1 MRRRGVGSEVEAVS
15 TGLQRRV
22 VGETTAAADLVVTD
36 RTVRSADFQNVDL
49 VAQRLPERLVAD
61 HVTDGIRGEETEALA
76 RGEVLRT
83 VVTEVEL
90 GEVLVAEGVGHAAGD
105 TDIPVGP
112 RLQIGGRTQHALAAH
127 VEQEQGAHAVIVG
140 EYAVVGGRRL
150 EVDRRPALG
159 IDVIEAHVTRS
170 GHDLVEHQIALI
182 VAAGR
187 MVLVGVVLA
196 GDAVVAVDIPREL
209 GVHLQALGDDIRE
222 VLRQRDERLG
232 HRPVVLRVALVVEH
246 VINVHRAAALG
257 RNRQRAVRIDRRV
270 RNRRRAHR
278 IGVEIVVHVG
288 IHAAGFVLAGVLRR
302 KRKAQLGRFGDV
314 DVDVRTEAEA
324 VEVHLGVVIIVVGHV
339 EHTALRIVGT
349 AHVVADVLV
358 TARRADIHAAG
369 HRQVLVDGVHPV
381 HVRIEVGIGAA
392 QVHLLLIVVDRLDR
406 TLLVGGDFVVV
417 VDPLLGIGH
426 LGDLHRLREAE
437 LGLDAD
443 LGGPFR
449 TALGGDEHDTV
460 RTAHTVERRGRSV
473 LQNRKRRNVV
483 HVHEVHFA
491 LDTVHE
497 NQRLVVLAEGV
508 HAADPEIGAL
518 TRLARTL
525 HHDDTGQLTG
535 QVRRELSRLH
545 PQFVGVDRVDG
556 ADDTLLALLAVGHDR
571 HGLQLGNLRLELDGD
586 IGLGAH
592 RDLLRLVTQIGDL
605 EHVGRGDLEFERAV
619 HVGRNA
625 PRTALDNDGS
635 TRNSGS
641 RLIQHLA
648 CQGKSPPPLR
658 SGRRCV
664 HAAFQRGKVG
674 IRAQFRD
681 GHQPQQQHE

>member
-1 MRRRGVGSEVEAVS
+1 M
-15 TGLQRRV
+15 
-22 VGETTAAADLVVTD
+22 
-36 RTVRSADFQNVDL
+36 
-49 VAQRLPERLVAD
+49 
-61 HVTDGIRGEETEALA
+61 
-76 RGEVLRT
+76 
-83 VVTEVEL
+83 
-90 GEVLVAEGVGHAAGD
+90 
-105 TDIPVGP
+105 
-112 RLQIGGRTQHALAAH
+112 
-127 VEQEQGAHAVIVG
+127 IVG

-182 VAAGR
+182 VAARR

-209 GVHLQALGDDIRE
+209 GIHLQALGDDVRE

-246 VINVHRAAALG
+246 VIDVHRAAALG

-324 VEVHLGVVIIVVGHV
+324 VEVHLGVVIVVVGHV

-417 VDPLLGIGH
+417 VDPLRSVRQLGQ
-426 LGDLHRLREAE
+426 LDRLRNAE
-437 LGLDAD
+437 FGLDAD
-443 LGGPFR
+443 LGRRHFGASF
-449 TALGGDEHDTV
+449 GGDQDDAV
-460 RTAHTVERRGRSV
+460 RTAHTVEGGRRCV
-473 LQNRKRRNVV
+473 LQDGERGDVVRVDKV
-483 HVHEVHFA
+483 HVA
-491 LDTVHE
+491 LDTVDEH
-497 NQRLVVLAEGV
+497 QRGGFGTERTLS
-508 HAADPEIGAL
+508 ADPELGA
-518 TRLARTL
+518 RSGFARTL
-525 HHDDTGQLTG
+525 HHDDTRQFAGE
-535 QVRRELSRLH
+535 VR
-545 PQFVGVDRVDG
+545 G
-556 ADDTLLALLAVGHDR
+556 
-571 HGLQLGNLRLELDGD
+571 
-586 IGLGAH
+586 
-592 RDLLRLVTQIGDL
+592 
-605 EHVGRGDLEFERAV
+605 ERATSSSPASMV
-619 HVGRNA
+619 LMA
-625 PRTALDNDGS
+625 PMILSLRCLPYATTVTASSSETLRT
-635 TRNSGS
+635 NSVTMLVFVPTGMLWVS
-641 RLIQHLA
+641 
-648 CQGKSPPPLR
+648 
-658 SGRRCV
+658 
-664 HAAFQRGKVG
+664 
-674 IRAQFRD
+674 
-681 GHQPQQQHE
+681 